1 MRPSSTEKYR
11 FSICDP
17 IPVSFTK
24 SLARTHAGR
33 IKKHRG
39 KKRVFIE
46 HLCTGGYQYASQ
58 IMDPNDHLVPV
69 KGPEGRVQVLT
80 DGTTILTTDP
90 RQQMEL
96 TLPWPRVANACPSQI
111 SLTWKGVHA
120 TAEHLDITN
129 IYMPPDIITLDYDD
143 MTHDPLE
150 QSISDD
156 FDPATTHNVLFH
168 IICIRYKGFPKRYFT
183 IIELLR
189 RPHGPEKK
197 IYCADEIDEADDT
210 VQRLMSWY
218 DRYINIR
225 DRAPDADRH
234 RTWVDIIYGNSK
246 ANTYATGH
254 KVAYC
259 FKIASLLFCKKG
271 SLMVKD
277 EAGNPGDL
285 PDHDIRFSALQKG
298 NSTLAS

>member
-1 MRPSSTEKYR
+1 MRPSSIEKYR

-24 SLARTHAGR
+24 SLARTNAGR

-39 KKRVFIE
+39 TKRVFLE

-90 RQQMEL
+90 RQQMEI
-96 TLPWPRVANACPSQI
+96 TLPWPRVSNACPSQI
-111 SLTWKGVHA
+111 SLAWKGVHA
-120 TAEHLDITN
+120 TAQHLDITK
-129 IYMPPDIITLDYDD
+129 IYMPPDIITLDYDG

-156 FDPATTHNVLFH
+156 FDPAITHDVLFH
-168 IICIRYKGFPKRYFT
+168 IMCIRNKGFPKRYFT
-183 IIELLR
+183 IVEALR

-197 IYCADEIDEADDT
+197 IYCADEMDDADDT

-218 DRYINIR
+218 DRYTNTR
-225 DRAPDADRH
+225 DSAPDADRH
-234 RTWVDIIYGNSK
+234 STWVDTIYGNSK
-246 ANTYATGH
+246 AITYATGH

-259 FKIASLLFCKKG
+259 FKIASLLFY
-271 SLMVKD
+271 
-277 EAGNPGDL
+277 
-285 PDHDIRFSALQKG
+285 
-298 NSTLAS
+298 LAHQGQIQHT